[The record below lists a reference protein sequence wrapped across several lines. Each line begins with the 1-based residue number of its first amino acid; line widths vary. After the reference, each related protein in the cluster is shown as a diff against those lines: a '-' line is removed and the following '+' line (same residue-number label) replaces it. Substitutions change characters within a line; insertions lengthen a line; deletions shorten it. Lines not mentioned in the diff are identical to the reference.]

1 VTTRRETAIAAV
13 FARLQGLATAAGPSV
28 TRSEVLPE
36 HCPAGGLVNLREGEP
51 ELIDET
57 LGVVTLH
64 FSEELQF
71 ELIVAGA
78 DGPARAAALDTL
90 ATALAAALDLDP
102 DAGGD
107 PTMGGAMD
115 HARLMPLRSV
125 EDLPVAGAAALKAAI
140 LPLGI
145 DYVTG
150 PNPMEDV

>member
-1 VTTRRETAIAAV
+1 MTTRRETAIAAV
-13 FARLQGLATAAGPSV
+13 FARATTLAGPSV

-78 DGPARAAALDTL
+78 DGPARAAALDAL

-107 PTMGGAMD
+107 PTMGGALD
-115 HARLMPLRSV
+115 HVRLKPLRSV
-125 EDLPVAGAAALKAAI
+125 DDLPVAGAEALKAAI
-140 LPLGI
+140 LPLEI

-150 PNPMEDV
+150 ANPMEDI